1 MSTQGN
7 SGRAPMRRA
16 DDQRA
21 THDTELLM
29 TARKYEEHEAW
40 CPECRESAW
49 KMCSEG
55 MDLMQA
61 VYMCL
66 RSSKF

>member
-1 MSTQGN
+1 MTGVDGSANPHLT
-7 SGRAPMRRA
+7 SHEVERT
-16 DDQRA
+16 
-21 THDTELLM
+21 THERELLDC
-29 TARKYEEHEAW
+29 AKKYEEHEAW

-49 KMCSEG
+49 KMCSDG
-55 MDLMQA
+55 MDLLQA